1 MKIALALHGLFNST
15 QDLSSRGD
23 DGYNHIKKHIL
34 DKGDVDVFIHS
45 WEVEKKEMIE
55 SLYKPVKSTFESQID
70 FLPLVKERKLDKLPN
85 PPRKPETILSHLYS
99 VTEAMKLVYQS
110 RKKYDVV
117 IKARFDLGRINRE
130 TSGPHNQ
137 TNPYPVQCINFNPL
151 IDKNKI
157 YMADWQYFKQGP
169 ADMWFY
175 GSSEIMSKFK
185 DLYNSLYDNMYVGSK
200 LHDFAT
206 SMEEN
211 PGDLS
216 NAVIFY
222 KFWMMS
228 CGLWENKVA
237 LETFW
242 E

>member
-1 MKIALALHGLFNST
+1 MKIALALHGLFDST
-15 QDLSSRGD
+15 QDPSSKGD

-55 SLYKPVKSTFESQID
+55 SLYKPVKSTFEPQID

-117 IKARFDLGRINRE
+117 IKARFDLGRINRQ

-151 IDKNKI
+151 INKNKI
-157 YMADWQYFKQGP
+157 YMADWQYFNDGP

-175 GSSEIMSKFK
+175 GCHETMKNFTN
-185 DLYNSLYDNMYVGSK
+185 LYHSLLDNFHVGGK
-200 LHDFAT
+200 LHSFAIDKWG
-206 SMEEN
+206 N

-216 NAVIFY
+216 NAVMFY
-222 KFWMMS
+222 KDWMMS
-228 CGLWENKVA
+228 CGLWDNKIP